1 MNNQQDILPPPS
13 PQSYEQPF
21 DSNMPELTD
30 ETVASKMSELSGS
43 TQSASSATIQQ
54 PSSTVDSQGSGALA
68 SAALASSGV
77 HPLQT
82 DIDAEDVDLIE
93 KAWIKKAKDIVAMTL
108 NDPHEQNKQLNK
120 VKSEYIEK
128 RFSKVVKLREE

>member
-13 PQSYEQPF
+13 PQSYESS
-21 DSNMPELTD
+21 DYAKSEITD
-30 ETVASKMSELSGS
+30 ENNASKMSELAVSAPVKTISAADHTDTGQA
-43 TQSASSATIQQ
+43 TLATTALSAS
-54 PSSTVDSQGSGALA
+54 GAA
-68 SAALASSGV
+68 

-82 DIDAEDVDLIE
+82 DIDADDVDLIE
-93 KAWIKKAKDIVAMTL
+93 KAWIRKAKDIVAMTL

-120 VKSEYIEK
+120 MKSDYIEK